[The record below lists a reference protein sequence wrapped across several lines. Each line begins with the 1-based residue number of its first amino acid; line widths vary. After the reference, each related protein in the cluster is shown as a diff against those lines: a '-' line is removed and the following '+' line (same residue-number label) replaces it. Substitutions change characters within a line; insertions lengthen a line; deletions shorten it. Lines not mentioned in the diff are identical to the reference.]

1 MEYVLRWVA
10 VLIGVV
16 IVAATTKSLMR
27 TLVLPRGLASR
38 LSVFIGRRVV
48 FSLFLAIARRLKTYE
63 AKDRL
68 LASGAP
74 VALLALLVTW
84 LTLFGLGFGLI
95 LYGLSAR
102 VGLLTAFRETGSSLL
117 TLGFATT
124 DRAVPTIVDF
134 IAATAGLVTIAL
146 LIAYLPVLYGA
157 FNRRETMVTLLQ
169 SRAGAPAWGPEIL
182 ARHEI
187 VGLRRNLP
195 SFYVA
200 WEQWA
205 ADVAETHSNYT
216 ILMWFRSPHPL
227 RSWTTGLLAV
237 LDSAA
242 LYLALCPESAPTE
255 ARLMIRMGFTGL
267 RDIADALDVDY
278 DPDPFPD
285 DPIQLSYDDYLKGIQ
300 RLTDSGFPM
309 ERTPEEAWPHFKG
322 WRVNYES
329 LAYALCDATVAPPAP
344 WSGARTALREGEIA
358 PQRPA
363 NRQPDDPQGQGRAK
377 GDVGH

>member
-1 MEYVLRWVA
+1 MDDALRWLA
-10 VLIGVV
+10 VLAGLFVV
-16 IVAATTKSLMR
+16 GLTTKSLMR
-27 TLVLPRGLASR
+27 TLVLPRGVASH
-38 LSVFIGRRVV
+38 LSVFVGRRLV
-48 FSLFLAIARRLKTYE
+48 FGTLLAIARKLPTYE

-74 VALLALLVTW
+74 MALLALLITW

-95 LYGLSAR
+95 LYGLSD
-102 VGLLTAFRETGSSLL
+102 VGLAVALRETGSSLL

-124 DRAVPTIVDF
+124 DRAVPTILDF

-146 LIAYLPVLYGA
+146 LIAYLPVLYGS

-187 VGLRRNLP
+187 VGLRSNLP

-205 ADVAETHSNYT
+205 ADVAETHANYT
-216 ILMWFRSPHPL
+216 ILLWFRSPHPL
-227 RSWTTGLLAV
+227 RSWAVGLLAV

-242 LYLALCPESAPTE
+242 LYLALCPEGAPTE
-255 ARLMIRMGFTGL
+255 ARLMLRMGFTGL
-267 RDIADALDVDY
+267 RDIADALEIEY
-278 DPDPFPD
+278 DTDPFPD
-285 DPIQLSYDDYLKGIQ
+285 DPIQLTYEDYLKGVE
-300 RLTDSGFPM
+300 RLTGTSFPM

-322 WRVNYES
+322 WRVNYEA

-344 WSGARTALREGEIA
+344 WSGPRRALRGLEIA

-363 NRQPDDPQGQGRAK
+363 NRQPEDPQGQGRPK
-377 GDVGH
+377 GHVGH

>member
-1 MEYVLRWVA
+1 VEDTVRWLA
-10 VLIGVV
+10 IPIGLLIVGLT
-16 IVAATTKSLMR
+16 AKSLMR
-27 TLVLPRGLASR
+27 TLVLPRGVASR
-38 LSVFIGRRVV
+38 LSVFVGRRVV
-48 FSLFLAIARRLKTYE
+48 FGTFLAIARRLKTYE
-63 AKDRL
+63 AKDRW

-84 LTLFGLGFGLI
+84 LCLFGLGFGLI
-95 LYGLSAR
+95 LYGLSD
-102 VGLLTAFRETGSSLL
+102 VGFLVALRETGSSLL

-124 DRAVPTIVDF
+124 DRAVPTVVDF
-134 IAATAGLVTIAL
+134 IAATTGLVTIAL
-146 LIAYLPVLYGA
+146 LIAYLPVLYGS

-187 VGLRRNLP
+187 VGLRGNLP

-205 ADVAETHSNYT
+205 ADVAETHANYT
-216 ILMWFRSPHPL
+216 VLLWFRSPHPL
-227 RSWTTGLLAV
+227 RSWAVGLLAV

-255 ARLMIRMGFTGL
+255 ARLLLRMGFTGL
-267 RDIADALDVDY
+267 RDIADALEIDY
-278 DPDPFPD
+278 DKDPFPD
-285 DPIQLSYDDYLKGIQ
+285 DPIELTYEDYLKGIE
-300 RLTDSGFPM
+300 RLTGTSFPM

-329 LAYALCDATVAPPAP
+329 LAYALCEATVAPPAP
-344 WSGARTALREGEIA
+344 WSGPRRALRDVEIT

-363 NRQPDDPQGQGRAK
+363 NRQPEDPQGDGRPK